1 MVIHMTHANP
11 PDAKLYEILDKAK
24 TIAVVGASSNPD
36 RSSHGVMHQLLEAGY
51 DVYPVNPN
59 EAEVL
64 GRKAYASLSDI
75 PVPVDIVNVFRQA
88 SATPPIAAE
97 AVAIGAKTLWLQLG
111 IVNET
116 AAATATIGGLN
127 VVMDNCIAVTRR
139 LLAVPRRG

>member
-1 MVIHMTHANP
+1 MTHVNP
-11 PDAKLYEILDKAK
+11 PDGVLYEILDRAR
-24 TIAVVGASSNPD
+24 TIAVVGASSNPA
-36 RSSHGVMHQLLEAGY
+36 RSSHGIMHQLLEAGY

-59 EAEVL
+59 EAEVW
-64 GRKAYASLSDI
+64 GRKAYARLADV

-88 SATPPIAAE
+88 EATPPIADE

-111 IVNET
+111 IVNED
-116 AAATATIGGLN
+116 AAARAAAGGLA